1 MDWKVTFGKWTNE
14 SKKKKA
20 LLDKVPQVITPSVLV
35 FFCWCFTYKTEGV
48 SRHWITEDE
57 VSSDEL
63 ICGSHDKLNFPVYK
77 GISLRAAVRVSMQT
91 ISVIEYWFVVF

>member
-1 MDWKVTFGKWTNE
+1 M
-14 SKKKKA
+14 SQRKKTDA
-20 LLDKVPQVITPSVLV
+20 LLVKVPQVITPSVLV

-63 ICGSHDKLNFPVYK
+63 ICGSHGKLNYPVYK
-77 GISLRAAVRVSMQT
+77 AISLRAAVRVSMQT
-91 ISVIEYWFVVF
+91 ISTIEYWLVFFQCWVKSEKS